1 MSSHIQGAR
10 YILKLNCLLI
20 LSLEIPSSPQPH
32 VNFNLL
38 SGAILLPQD
47 LTSVA
52 FLLEFTQVMKKLEI
66 AEKWALPHAVHTAC
80 CPGKNSLRLCGH
92 QPSSG
97 GSTYFVLQAE
107 GQFDVSIFC
116 LPFYKAVITDVAMGI
131 TFFR

>member
-10 YILKLNCLLI
+10 YILKLNCLLV
-20 LSLEIPSSPQPH
+20 LSLEIPSPAQPH
-32 VNFNLL
+32 VNFTHL
-38 SGAILLPQD
+38 SGTTLLPQD

-52 FLLEFTQVMKKLEI
+52 FFLEFTQVMKKLEI
-66 AEKWALPHAVHTAC
+66 AEKWVLPHAVHTAC
-80 CPGKNSLRLCGH
+80 CPRENSLRQCGH

-97 GSTYFVLQAE
+97 GNTYFVLQAE

-116 LPFYKAVITDVAMGI
+116 LPFYKAIITDVAMGI